1 MQDEAKAIEELNEA
15 EINEVAGGGEVLDT
29 IVGGL
34 RTVSNWFGGS
44 VLASTGVMGSLRG

>member
-1 MQDEAKAIEELNEA
+1 MQEEVKAIEELNEA
-15 EINEVAGGGEVLDT
+15 EIDQVSGGGEVLDT

-44 VLASTGVMGSLRG
+44 TKAATGVCCGLLG

>member
-1 MQDEAKAIEELNEA
+1 MQEEVKAIEELNEA
-15 EINEVAGGGEVLDT
+15 EIDQVSGGGEVLDT

-44 VLASTGVMGSLRG
+44 VLSSTGVMGSLRG